1 MKVGTVALIGRP
13 NTGKSTLVN
22 NLVGHKVAIT
32 SPKPQTT
39 QFPIYAVYEDTEAG
53 NGVGMQVIFVDTPGI
68 FAKNKDASRKGVNL
82 EAEKV
87 LHDEVDA
94 ILYIVDHTRQRGSEE
109 NRVLGIL
116 RKLKIPKI
124 LVINKIDLKE
134 PDYSAQYK
142 FMEDEFDTVLQVSAL
157 KPMNLGAITA
167 ELFEILPEGEALFDK
182 SELSIPALNVSP
194 TLHMEEL
201 IREKVFLTLRKEVP
215 YHVKVVVDE
224 ITERPAKQS
233 RGKKSGDKVGLL
245 YVRARILT
253 EHRYKKMIIGANAQR
268 IKQIGSMTRRELELS
283 TGKKFYLELTVEI
296 EK

>member
-39 QFPIYAVYEDTEAG
+39 QFPIYAAYENIDAG
-53 NGVGMQVIFVDTPGI
+53 NGVGMQVIFIDTPGI
-68 FAKNKDASRKGVNL
+68 FSKNRDAKRKGINL

-87 LHDEVDA
+87 LHNEVDA

-109 NRVLGIL
+109 NRVLGML
-116 RKLKIPKI
+116 RKIDVPKI
-124 LVINKIDLKE
+124 LVVNKIDLKE
-134 PDYSAQYK
+134 PDYGAQYK
-142 FMEDEFDTVLQVSAL
+142 FMEDEFDIVLRVSAL
-157 KPMNLGAITA
+157 KPLNLGSITSA
-167 ELFEILPEGEALFDK
+167 LFDILPEGEPLFDSK
-182 SELSIPALNVSP
+182 DIKNPALNVSP

-224 ITERPAKQS
+224 ITERK
-233 RGKKSGDKVGLL
+233 GGLL

-253 EHRYKKMIIGANAQR
+253 EARYKKMIIGSKAQR
-268 IKQIGSMTRRELELS
+268 IKQIGSMTRKELEVS

>member
-39 QFPIYAVYEDTEAG
+39 QFPIYATYEDMERG
-53 NGVGMQVIFVDTPGI
+53 NGKGLQIIFVDTPGI
-68 FAKNKDASRKGVNL
+68 FAKTKEMKSKGVNL

-87 LHDEVDA
+87 LHEEVDA
-94 ILYIVDHTRQRGSEE
+94 ILYVVDRTRQRGSEE

-116 RKLKIPKI
+116 RKLNIPKI
-124 LVINKIDLKE
+124 LVINKMDLKE

-157 KPMNLGAITA
+157 KPMNLGSITA
-167 ELFEILPEGEALFDK
+167 ELYKILPEGEPLFDR
-182 SELSIPALNVSP
+182 SEMTIPALNISP
-194 TLHMEEL
+194 EVHMEEL

-215 YHVKVVVDE
+215 YHVKVEVDE
-224 ITERPAKQS
+224 ITERK
-233 RGKKSGDKVGLL
+233 GGLL

-253 EHRYKKMIIGANAQR
+253 EHRYKKMIIGSKAQR
-268 IKQIGSMTRRELELS
+268 IKQIGSMTRKELEVS